1 MEGPSAAPSPQKGM
15 TLYTVLSRVPITE
28 TGFGLCWVLLERTMR
43 EPCAGTKSIYRNHA
57 RTMRGPFLLVGPSLA
72 SFWGY
77 HCCCLSNSSN
87 SSSVA
92 AAAAVLLP
100 QQDQCCCLSSSSNS
114 SSVAAAAAVLLLQ
127 QDHCCSC
134 CRPRMSPNPCA
145 NHAQTMRE
153 PCASSPTRPWMNRRP
168 VGGQLAAN
176 SDR

>member
-1 MEGPSAAPSPQKGM
+1 M
-15 TLYTVLSRVPITE
+15 PITE
-28 TGFGLCWVLLERTMR
+28 TGFGICWVLLERTIR
-43 EPCAGTKSIYRNHA
+43 EPCAGNKSIYRNHA

-92 AAAAVLLP
+92 AAAAAAAVLP

-145 NHAQTMRE
+145 NHARTMRE
-153 PCASSPTRPWMNRRP
+153 LTNPAVDEPATRWRP
-168 VGGQLAAN
+168 VGGQFRSLKSSMWN
-176 SDR
+176 FRKRYKFQWICMLC